1 MAYTDDLNSLLHP
14 AQAFQHPRE
23 VVIDPDLTL
32 NEKRSILASWA
43 SDACAV
49 DNEPALRRRG
59 KNIVTFDDIVDAL
72 RTLDRKAQAAPFPS
86 RHYKTVLRK
95 ERVFRRRGGG
105 GSHDSGN
112 PLQ

>member
-1 MAYTDDLNSLLHP
+1 MAHDTDLNSLLHP

-23 VVIDPDLTL
+23 VVNDPDLTL

-59 KNIVTFDDIVDAL
+59 NNVVTFDDIVDAL
-72 RTLDRKAQAAPFPS
+72 RTLDRQAQAAPFPS
-86 RHYKTVLRK
+86 RHYKNVI
-95 ERVFRRRGGG
+95 RRDRIFQRGRGGG
-105 GSHDSGN
+105 HENGS